1 MDPFVQRL
9 IRRLHHPSQP
19 LSRNRHFATFETP
32 EGRAALRISRRL
44 RSLQKDILQCHG
56 EGGVVRFARQVEPS
70 APAGGGGGGQD
81 GEHRIELTLQRVRG
95 RRVSM
100 LAADEFELLRELP
113 GVGEALLEEPRLDPF
128 QIARRAGT

>member
-19 LSRNRHFATFETP
+19 LSRNRHFATFDTP

-44 RSLQKDILQCHG
+44 RSLQKDILQCRG
-56 EGGVVRFARQVEPS
+56 EGGQVRFARQEDPS
-70 APAGGGGGGQD
+70 AGGKE
-81 GEHRIELTLQRVRG
+81 GEHRIELTLQRLRG

-113 GVGEALLEEPRLDPF
+113 GVASAMSEEP
-128 QIARRAGT
+128 QAARAATGS

>member
-19 LSRNRHFATFETP
+19 LSRNRHFATFDTP

-56 EGGVVRFARQVEPS
+56 EGGEVRFARQEP
-70 APAGGGGGGQD
+70 PLAGGKE
-81 GEHRIELTLQRVRG
+81 GEHRIELTLQRLRG

-113 GVGEALLEEPRLDPF
+113 GIAGALREEPAAP
-128 QIARRAGT
+128 AVRAATGS

>member
-19 LSRNRHFATFETP
+19 LTRNRHFATFDTP

-44 RSLQKDILQCHG
+44 KSLQKDILQCHG
-56 EGGVVRFARQVEPS
+56 EGGDARFARQEGP
-70 APAGGGGGGQD
+70 PAGGQE

-113 GVGEALLEEPRLDPF
+113 GVADALREEPPTP
-128 QIARRAGT
+128 AVRAATGS

>member
-19 LSRNRHFATFETP
+19 LTRNRHFATFYTP

-56 EGGVVRFARQVEPS
+56 EGGVVRFARQE
-70 APAGGGGGGQD
+70 GQE
-81 GEHRIELTLQRVRG
+81 GEEGERRIELTLQRLRG

-100 LAADEFELLRELP
+100 LAADEFELLRALP
-113 GVGEALLEEPRLDPF
+113 GVADALREESP
-128 QIARRAGT
+128 AVRAATGS

>member
-19 LSRNRHFATFETP
+19 LSRNRHFATFDTP

-44 RSLQKDILQCHG
+44 KSLQKDILQCHG
-56 EGGVVRFARQVEPS
+56 EGGLVRFARQEDPL
-70 APAGGGGGGQD
+70 AGGKE
-81 GEHRIELTLQRVRG
+81 GEHRIELTLQRLRG

-100 LAADEFELLRELP
+100 LAAEEFELLRELP
-113 GVGEALLEEPRLDPF
+113 GVAGALREEPL
-128 QIARRAGT
+128 AVRAATGS

>member
-19 LSRNRHFATFETP
+19 LSRNRHFATFDTP

-44 RSLQKDILQCHG
+44 KSLQKDILQCHG
-56 EGGVVRFARQVEPS
+56 EGGEVRFARQE
-70 APAGGGGGGQD
+70 GD
-81 GEHRIELTLQRVRG
+81 HRIELTLQRLRG

-113 GVGEALLEEPRLDPF
+113 GVSAALREESPGVRS
-128 QIARRAGT
+128 ATGT

>member
-19 LSRNRHFATFETP
+19 LSRNRHFATFDTP

-44 RSLQKDILQCHG
+44 KSLQKDILQCHG
-56 EGGVVRFARQVEPS
+56 EGGEVRFARQEAVE
-70 APAGGGGGGQD
+70 GKE
-81 GEHRIELTLQRVRG
+81 GEHRIELTLQRLRG

-100 LAADEFELLRELP
+100 LAGAEFELLRELP
-113 GVGEALLEEPRLDPF
+113 GVSEALREEPAP
-128 QIARRAGT
+128 ARAATGS

>member
-19 LSRNRHFATFETP
+19 LSRNRHFATFDTP

-44 RSLQKDILQCHG
+44 RSLQKDILQCRG
-56 EGGVVRFARQVEPS
+56 EGGQVRFARQEDPS
-70 APAGGGGGGQD
+70 AGGKE
-81 GEHRIELTLQRVRG
+81 GEHRIELTLQRLRG

-113 GVGEALLEEPRLDPF
+113 GVAGAMREEAPAP
-128 QIARRAGT
+128 AVRAATGS